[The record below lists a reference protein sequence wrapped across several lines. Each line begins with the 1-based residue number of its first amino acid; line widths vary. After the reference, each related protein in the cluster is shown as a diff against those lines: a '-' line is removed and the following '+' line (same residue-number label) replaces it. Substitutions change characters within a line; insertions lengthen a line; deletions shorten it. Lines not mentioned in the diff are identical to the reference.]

1 MLKTLYQQIKQYR
14 TAALLTP
21 GFTALEVLM
30 DVLIPYVTAS
40 LIDKGINAGDMENV
54 YFYGA
59 IMMGMAL
66 LSLVFGI
73 LGGRCSAYAST
84 GFAANLRA
92 AMYRNIQ
99 RMAFSDI
106 DKYATSGLITRMTTD
121 VNALQSAFQQIMGI
135 SVRAPFKLLLSILMC
150 LVIDARLSLI
160 FLIALVILSF
170 SLYHII
176 SRVARLF
183 QQVFVKYDDLNQS
196 VQENITGIR
205 LVKAFVREDYE
216 NAKFA
221 KAAENLYKLYVK
233 AESLM
238 AWNHPIMNMV
248 VYGCIIAL
256 SWMGAHYIVEG
267 TLTTGELTSLF
278 TYVMSILMSLMMLSM
293 VFVMLTQ
300 SAASAKRVAEI
311 IEEEPDIVNP
321 ANGIT
326 TIPDGSIEFR
336 QVRFD
341 YKSKVEGRRSK
352 VEGQRP
358 KDEGRSSLLVPPS
371 SHHSSLLAP
380 PSSQSPL
387 SEGEGSGVR
396 LPHKRSALYNITF
409 SIKSGE
415 TIGVI
420 GGTGSGKSTLVNLIS
435 RLYDPRE
442 GEVCVGGHNVK
453 DYDLTAL
460 RHAVSVVLQQ
470 NILFSGTVLDNLR
483 WGNPDATLEEC
494 RYACQMAQA
503 DEFVSQMP
511 EGYDTQIEQGGT
523 NVSGGQKQRLCIAR
537 ALLKHPK
544 ILVLDDSTS
553 ACDTATDAKIR
564 EAIHH
569 QLPEMTKIIIA
580 QRILSVRDCDRILV
594 LDNGVVTGFD
604 THDNLL
610 KTNTLYQEIN
620 AIQHEDGGDFDDKSL
635 TPDPSLSERGG
646 TRKEERGARNEE
658 RLRVGER
665 SSGMGGAT
673 FDLRP
678 LK

>member
-1 MLKTLYQQIKQYR
+1 
-14 TAALLTP
+14 
-21 GFTALEVLM
+21 M

-40 LIDKGINAGDMENV
+40 LIDKGINAGDMESV

-59 IMMGMAL
+59 VMMGTAL

-73 LGGRCSAYAST
+73 LGGRCSAYAAT
-84 GFAANLRA
+84 GFAANLRS

-106 DKYATSGLITRMTTD
+106 DKYATSGLVTRMTTD

-267 TLTTGELTSLF
+267 TLTTGKLTSLF

-326 TIPDGSIEFR
+326 TVPDGSIEFR
-336 QVRFD
+336 GVRFD
-341 YKSKVEGRRSK
+341 YRSKDEGQRSK
-352 VEGQRP
+352 V
-358 KDEGRSSLLVPPS
+358 
-371 SHHSSLLAP
+371 
-380 PSSQSPL
+380 SPL
-387 SEGEGSGVR
+387 

-409 SIKSGE
+409 SVKSGE

-442 GEVCVGGHNVK
+442 GEVCVGGHNVR

-511 EGYDTQIEQGGT
+511 EGYNTRIEQGGT

-569 QLPEMTKIIIA
+569 RLPEMTKIIIA

-620 AIQHEDGGDFDDKSL
+620 AIQTENIGDFD
-635 TPDPSLSERGG
+635 
-646 TRKEERGARNEE
+646 A
-658 RLRVGER
+658 
-665 SSGMGGAT
+665 
-673 FDLRP
+673 
-678 LK
+678 